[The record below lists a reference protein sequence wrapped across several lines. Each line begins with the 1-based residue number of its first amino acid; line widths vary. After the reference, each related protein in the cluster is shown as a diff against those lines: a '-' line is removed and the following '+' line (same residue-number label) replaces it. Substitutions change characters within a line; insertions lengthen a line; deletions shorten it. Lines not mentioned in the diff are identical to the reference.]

1 MALQPPPSSLVP
13 HPALALI
20 VMVMLPA
27 LMSRPLHAAQP
38 LTADEEINVRVYAA
52 VHDSVVN
59 ISTVVVD
66 YDIFY
71 TPYASEAS
79 GSGIVLDAKGNI
91 LTNNH
96 VVADAARL
104 EVTLGDGSKWPA
116 DLVGADASTDL
127 AVVRIKAPAER
138 LRPIPLGDS
147 AEVKVGQK
155 VLAIGNPFGLGQTLT
170 TGIISS
176 IRRFLKINDVEMDHV
191 IQTDAA
197 INPGNS
203 GGPLLDA
210 SGRMIG
216 INTAIFTP
224 SGGNVGIGFAV
235 PVDTAKWIVA
245 ELLAKGYVARAW
257 LGVEMQ
263 TLLPAFA
270 EALALPVKEG
280 VLVGRM
286 ARGGPGER
294 AGLRGGT
301 ATVVAGN
308 TRLIIGG
315 DIIVAAD
322 GRPIA
327 SSDELNRVLRGKR
340 PGETIALTTVRDG
353 KRRSVAVTLGERPR
367 RQDTGR

>member
-1 MALQPPPSSLVP
+1 MRFRNFSLVSVRIRRRVGAVT
-13 HPALALI
+13 ALAAL
-20 VMVMLPA
+20 LAAGPA
-27 LMSRPLHAAQP
+27 VAAEP

-52 VHDSVVN
+52 AHDSVVN

-71 TPYASEAS
+71 TPYASEAN
-79 GSGIVLDAKGNI
+79 GSGIVLDDKGNI

-96 VVADAARL
+96 VVRQAARL

-116 DLVGADASTDL
+116 SLVGTDPATDL

-138 LRPIPLGDS
+138 LRPIRLGNS

-170 TGIISS
+170 TGIVSS
-176 IRRFLKINDVEMDHV
+176 IRRYLKINDVEMDHV
-191 IQTDAA
+191 LQTDAA

-203 GGPLLDA
+203 GGPLLD
-210 SGRMIG
+210 SNGRMIG

-235 PVDTAKWIVA
+235 PVDTAKWVVD
-245 ELLAKGYVARAW
+245 ELLAKGYVAYSW
-257 LGVEMQ
+257 LGIEMQ

-270 EALALPVKEG
+270 EALELPVKEG
-280 VLVGRM
+280 VLIGRM

-301 ATVVAGN
+301 SSVVAGN

-315 DIIVAAD
+315 DVIVAAD
-322 GRPIA
+322 GRSIG
-327 SSDELNRVLRGKR
+327 SSDDLNRLLRNKR
-340 PGETIALTTVRDG
+340 PGETLALTIVRDG
-353 KRRSVAVTLGERPR
+353 KRRPITVALGERPR
-367 RQDTGR
+367 R